1 MCQAPAE
8 ATESRGGFKSA
19 LQEEKAA
26 ERRAIATRILQQKIE
41 AMQETLPWGSLQR
54 VQVPADCSANVGKR
68 GEDSKEV
75 QTQLTREKSAL
86 EAFFTAQTI
95 PDTPAEPAVAADG
108 KQGPAEEGDDA
119 AVPVIPV
126 DDDGA
131 SAQAASNPPQAAAAP
146 AQSWQPAAGGGG
158 TPQTA
163 QVSPQDALVHRPG
176 TDGRVRQ
183 LSSLVS
189 QISNLHGMANQM
201 PAQQTGTAPMHMCV
215 ASHVHS
221 FAVPK
226 RPQTRRCLGRAPHGG
241 NYSHHGQGGAAVG
254 NPMMHGGG
262 FQHAGNGWGNS
273 VPNNG
278 QMGGQN
284 MGGGGWGGGGGGGQM
299 QQHQQQ
305 QQMQQRQ
312 QAHHHQQQQQ
322 MQQQQMQQQQQQ
334 QQMQR
339 QMHQQQQPWGGGYRQ

>member
-131 SAQAASNPPQAAAAP
+131 SDVATLLADDVALLVDVDLVEGDKDRWTLDAAA
-146 AQSWQPAAGGGG
+146 
-158 TPQTA
+158 
-163 QVSPQDALVHRPG
+163 V
-176 TDGRVRQ
+176 
-183 LSSLVS
+183 
-189 QISNLHGMANQM
+189 ANQ
-201 PAQQTGTAPMHMCV
+201 
-215 ASHVHS
+215 S
-221 FAVPK
+221 
-226 RPQTRRCLGRAPHGG
+226 
-241 NYSHHGQGGAAVG
+241 
-254 NPMMHGGG
+254 
-262 FQHAGNGWGNS
+262 
-273 VPNNG
+273 
-278 QMGGQN
+278 
-284 MGGGGWGGGGGGGQM
+284 
-299 QQHQQQ
+299 
-305 QQMQQRQ
+305 
-312 QAHHHQQQQQ
+312 
-322 MQQQQMQQQQQQ
+322 
-334 QQMQR
+334 
-339 QMHQQQQPWGGGYRQ
+339 